1 MMLIIFINK
10 IQEFLD
16 QLLDISSEN
25 FIFVKTFDSELSY
38 IEVSLTGQNSEP
50 LEIGNKINIT

>member
-1 MMLIIFINK
+1 MLIIFIIK

-50 LEIGNKINIT
+50 LEIGLLSY

>member
-1 MMLIIFINK
+1 MLIIFINK

-50 LEIGNKINIT
+50 LEIGNKISIT

>member
-16 QLLDISSEN
+16 QLLDISPEN
-25 FIFVKTFDSELSY
+25 FIFVKMFDSELSY

>member
-1 MMLIIFINK
+1 MLIIFINK